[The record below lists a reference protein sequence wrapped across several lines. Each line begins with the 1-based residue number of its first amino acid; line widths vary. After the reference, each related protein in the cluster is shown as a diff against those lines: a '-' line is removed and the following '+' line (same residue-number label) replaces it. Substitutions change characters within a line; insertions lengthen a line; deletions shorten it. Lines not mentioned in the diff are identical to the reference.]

1 MAAGR
6 SADEDHFP
14 SAALHPWRPRLIFR
28 AIACKARHERSSDVR
43 AEGYVCDMR
52 VEFVFDYP
60 SRYAYLA
67 STQLESLGVP
77 VGYEP
82 IGIVE
87 VMKRVDNQ
95 PSPAC
100 PPKARYA
107 GIDAARWAHR
117 YGVPFEINQ
126 AFLTALGTGTFDH

>member
-1 MAAGR
+1 
-6 SADEDHFP
+6 
-14 SAALHPWRPRLIFR
+14 
-28 AIACKARHERSSDVR
+28 
-43 AEGYVCDMR
+43 MR

-117 YGVPFEINQ
+117 YGVPSKSIRRFSRRWER
-126 AFLTALGTGTFDH
+126 ARLTIRF